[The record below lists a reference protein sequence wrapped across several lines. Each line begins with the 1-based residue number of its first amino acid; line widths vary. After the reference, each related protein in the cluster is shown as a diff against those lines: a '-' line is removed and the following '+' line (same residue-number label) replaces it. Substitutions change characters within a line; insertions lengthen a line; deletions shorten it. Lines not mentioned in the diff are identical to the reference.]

1 MAKAKQNSLSEQDI
15 DHLRAELAAGRPP
28 VVWFTSAAV
37 GVEAGR
43 SAKVVAFSEPAEGD
57 FIQVRPT
64 GEKDDLSFS
73 PAELTVEKPA
83 PRKRAPAKPEPA
95 AATAGAPAAGLA
107 PVEHIYT
114 PAPAPAPAPPKPKP
128 APAPAPPATAPDRRP
143 AARKQAKPAEV
154 TVTLTST
161 AEGEWTVDVQWGA
174 KRTLKAAP
182 VAASAVSQAAKLLPP
197 EVDEA
202 VESVLSAARERHL
215 ARVEQLRAELEAAQR
230 ALAEL
235 TG

>member
-1 MAKAKQNSLSEQDI
+1 MAKAKQNSLSAQDI

-28 VVWFTSAAV
+28 AVWFTSAAV

-43 SAKVVAFSEPAEGD
+43 SAKVVAFTEPAEGD

-64 GEKDDLSFS
+64 GEKDELSFS

-83 PRKRAPAKPEPA
+83 PRKRAPAPA
-95 AATAGAPAAGLA
+95 AVETPAPA

-114 PAPAPAPAPPKPKP
+114 PAPAPAPAPPKPRP
-128 APAPAPPATAPDRRP
+128 APAPAAPAERRP

-161 AEGEWTVDVQWGA
+161 ADGEWTVDVQWGA

-182 VAASAVSQAAKLLPP
+182 VAASAVSQVSKLLPA

-230 ALAEL
+230 ALDEL
-235 TG
+235 NG

>member
-1 MAKAKQNSLSEQDI
+1 MAKAKQSSLSPEDI
-15 DHLRAELAAGRPP
+15 EHLRAELAEGRPP

-43 SAKVVAFSEPAEGD
+43 SAKVVAFTEPAEGD
-57 FIQVRPT
+57 YIQVRPT

-83 PRKRAPAKPEPA
+83 PRKRTPA
-95 AATAGAPAAGLA
+95 AAPPKPADEPA

-114 PAPAPAPAPPKPKP
+114 PAPPPPLPKP
-128 APAPAPPATAPDRRP
+128 APAPRAAAPATSPAERKP
-143 AARKQAKPAEV
+143 AARKQPKPAEV

-161 AEGEWTVDVQWGA
+161 ADGEWTVDVQWGS

-215 ARVEQLRAELEAAQR
+215 ARVEQLRAELEEAQR

>member
-1 MAKAKQNSLSEQDI
+1 MAKAKQSSLSAEDI

-28 VVWFTSAAV
+28 AVWFTSAAV

-43 SAKVVAFSEPAEGD
+43 SAKVMAFTEPAEGD

-83 PRKRAPAKPEPA
+83 PRKRTPAPA
-95 AATAGAPAAGLA
+95 AADAVAETPA

-114 PAPAPAPAPPKPKP
+114 PAPAPPKPKP
-128 APAPAPPATAPDRRP
+128 APAAATAPAERRP
-143 AARKQAKPAEV
+143 AARKQVKPAEV
-154 TVTLTST
+154 TVTLAST
-161 AEGEWTVDVQWGA
+161 VDGEWTVDVQWGS

-182 VAASAVSQAAKLLPP
+182 VAASAVSQASKLLPA

-215 ARVEQLRAELEAAQR
+215 ARVEQLRAELDAAQR
-230 ALAEL
+230 ALDEL
-235 TG
+235 NG

>member
-1 MAKAKQNSLSEQDI
+1 MAKAKQSSLSEQDI

-28 VVWFTSAAV
+28 AVWFTSAAV

-43 SAKVVAFSEPAEGD
+43 SAKVVAFTEPAEGD

-64 GEKDDLSFS
+64 GEKDELSFS

-83 PRKRAPAKPEPA
+83 PRKRAPAPA
-95 AATAGAPAAGLA
+95 ETPVPAPA

-114 PAPAPAPAPPKPKP
+114 PAPAPPKPRP
-128 APAPAPPATAPDRRP
+128 APAPAAPPAPAAERRP

-161 AEGEWTVDVQWGA
+161 VDGEWTVDVQWGT

-182 VAASAVSQAAKLLPP
+182 VAASAVSQVSKLLPA

-230 ALAEL
+230 ALDEL
-235 TG
+235 NG

>member
-1 MAKAKQNSLSEQDI
+1 MAKVKQSSLSPEDI
-15 DHLRAELAAGRPP
+15 DHLRAELAAGRPAA
-28 VVWFTSAAV
+28 VWFTSAAV

-43 SAKVVAFSEPAEGD
+43 SGKVVAFTEPAEGD

-73 PAELTVEKPA
+73 PGELTVEKPA
-83 PRKRAPAKPEPA
+83 PRKRAPAPAPKPEPA
-95 AATAGAPAAGLA
+95 AAPA

-128 APAPAPPATAPDRRP
+128 APAPAAPAERRP

-161 AEGEWTVDVQWGA
+161 ADGEWTVDVQWGS

-182 VAASAVSQAAKLLPP
+182 VVASAVSQAAKLLPP

-215 ARVEQLRAELEAAQR
+215 ARVEQLRAELEEAQR

>member
-1 MAKAKQNSLSEQDI
+1 MAKAKLNSLSPQDI
-15 DHLRAELAAGRPP
+15 EHLRAELAAGRPP
-28 VVWFTSAAV
+28 AVWFTSAAV

-43 SAKVVAFSEPAEGD
+43 SAKVMAFTEPAEGD

-83 PRKRAPAKPEPA
+83 PRKRAPAPAAVAEPA
-95 AATAGAPAAGLA
+95 PAPA

-114 PAPAPAPAPPKPKP
+114 PAPAPAPVPPKPKP
-128 APAPAPPATAPDRRP
+128 APAPAVERKPV
-143 AARKQAKPAEV
+143 ARKQAKPAEV

-161 AEGEWTVDVQWGA
+161 ADGEWTVDVQWGA

-182 VAASAVSQAAKLLPP
+182 VVASAVSQAAKLLPA

-202 VESVLSAARERHL
+202 VESVLSAARERHQ

-230 ALAEL
+230 ALDEL
-235 TG
+235 SG

>member
-1 MAKAKQNSLSEQDI
+1 MAKVKQSSLSPEDI
-15 DHLRAELAAGRPP
+15 AHLRAELAAGRPAA
-28 VVWFTSAAV
+28 VWFTSAAV

-43 SAKVVAFSEPAEGD
+43 SGKVVAFTEPAEGD

-73 PAELTVEKPA
+73 PGELTVEKPA
-83 PRKRAPAKPEPA
+83 PRKRVPAAAPKPEPA
-95 AATAGAPAAGLA
+95 PVPA
-107 PVEHIYT
+107 PVQHIYT

-128 APAPAPPATAPDRRP
+128 APAPAAPAATERRP

-161 AEGEWTVDVQWGA
+161 AEGEWTVDVQWGS

-182 VAASAVSQAAKLLPP
+182 VAASAVSQAAKLLPA

-215 ARVEQLRAELEAAQR
+215 ARVEQLRAELEEAQR

-235 TG
+235 SG

>member
-1 MAKAKQNSLSEQDI
+1 MAKAKQSSLSPQDI

-28 VVWFTSAAV
+28 AVWFTSAAV

-43 SAKVVAFSEPAEGD
+43 SAKVVAFTEPAEGD

-64 GEKDDLSFS
+64 GDKDELSFS

-83 PRKRAPAKPEPA
+83 PRKRVPAPA
-95 AATAGAPAAGLA
+95 AAPEPPAPA

-114 PAPAPAPAPPKPKP
+114 PAPAPAPPKPKP
-128 APAPAPPATAPDRRP
+128 APAPAPAPAADRRP

-161 AEGEWTVDVQWGA
+161 ADGEWTVDVQWGS

-182 VAASAVSQAAKLLPP
+182 VAASAVSQAAKLLPE

-202 VESVLSAARERHL
+202 VESVLSAARERHQT
-215 ARVEQLRAELEAAQR
+215 RVEQLRAELEAAQR
-230 ALAEL
+230 ALDEL
-235 TG
+235 GG

>member
-1 MAKAKQNSLSEQDI
+1 MAKPKNSLSEEDI
-15 DHLRAELAAGRPP
+15 GFLRGELAAGRPAQ
-28 VVWFTSAAV
+28 VWFTSAAV

-43 SAKVVAFSEPAEGD
+43 SAKVVAFTDPAEGD

-83 PRKRAPAKPEPA
+83 PRKRTVPAAKEPEPA
-95 AATAGAPAAGLA
+95 APA

-114 PAPAPAPAPPKPKP
+114 PAPPPAKPKP
-128 APAPAPPATAPDRRP
+128 APAPPPPAAKP
-143 AARKQAKPAEV
+143 AAKPAASRKQAKPAEV
-154 TVTLTST
+154 TVTLVST

-182 VAASAVSQAAKLLPP
+182 VAASAVAAAAKLLPA

-202 VESVLSAARERHL
+202 VDSVLTAARERHL

-230 ALAEL
+230 ALDEL